1 MIEGV
6 IITPLKIIDVIGGDV
21 LHAMKSSDSGYSGFG
36 EAYFSKVDSGAIKGW
51 KKHSEMI
58 LNLIVV
64 CGEIR
69 FVVCDDL
76 DFFSITL
83 SKKNYYRLT
92 IDPGKW
98 LAFQGLGQEN
108 ILLNVASI
116 EHNPLESEILDLD
129 EIPYDW

>member
-1 MIEGV
+1 MDGV
-6 IITPLKIIDVIGGDV
+6 ELTALKIISDEKGDIM
-21 LHAMKSSDSGYSGFG
+21 HALKRSESSCQRFG
-36 EAYFSKVDSGAIKGW
+36 EAYFSTVSQGAIKGW